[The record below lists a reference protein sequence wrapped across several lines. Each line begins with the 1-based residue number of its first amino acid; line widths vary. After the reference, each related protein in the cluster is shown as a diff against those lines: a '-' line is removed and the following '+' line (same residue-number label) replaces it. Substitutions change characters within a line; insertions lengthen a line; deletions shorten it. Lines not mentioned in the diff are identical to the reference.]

1 MLTTKS
7 GVECLTIRV
16 VRRQRMANV
25 AAFHLLTKELNTIPV
40 RQLII
45 INCGVQWILRTKETG
60 EIAVSTTA
68 IGLGLTVDF
77 FFALD
82 LVQSR

>member
-1 MLTTKS
+1 MLTTML
-7 GVECLTIRV
+7 GVEYLKIRV

-25 AAFHLLTKELNTIPV
+25 AAFHLPTKELNTIPV

-45 INCGVQWILRTKETG
+45 INCGVHWILRTKETG

-68 IGLGLTVDF
+68 VGLCLTVVF

-82 LVQSR
+82 WVQSR